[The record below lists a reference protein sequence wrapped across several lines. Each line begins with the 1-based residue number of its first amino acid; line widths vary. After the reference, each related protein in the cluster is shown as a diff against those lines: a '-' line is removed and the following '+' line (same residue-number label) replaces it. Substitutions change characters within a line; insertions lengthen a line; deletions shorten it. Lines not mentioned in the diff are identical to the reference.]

1 MVGARDFFG
10 QIEKKILTKS
20 RLVLGMQGDAI
31 SKSDKFNIVGKKTFK
46 NYYSSWIK
54 CKCNTNELI
63 CLLCQPV
70 GLI

>member
-31 SKSDKFNIVGKKTFK
+31 SKSDKFNIVGKKHLKT
-46 NYYSSWIK
+46 I
-54 CKCNTNELI
+54 TA
-63 CLLCQPV
+63 V
-70 GLI
+70 G